1 MELYDGSG
9 LSRYNLISPY
19 DIMLVL
25 RYMYH
30 SKLFDEYYELMAGP
44 GEGTLENR
52 LNSIDKLM
60 RAKTGTLDAVSCLS
74 GYYRLN
80 DENYC
85 FSMMF
90 NNFACPR
97 KKIEK
102 MQEDIL
108 NELRRFLEE
117 EA

>member
-1 MELYDGSG
+1 
-9 LSRYNLISPY
+9 
-19 DIMLVL
+19 
-25 RYMYH
+25 
-30 SKLFDEYYELMAGP
+30 
-44 GEGTLENR
+44 
-52 LNSIDKLM
+52 M

-74 GYYRLN
+74 GYLRLN
-80 DENYC
+80 GEDYC

-90 NNFACPR
+90 NNFAYPR